1 MSIETHAVRAKG
13 DVFETLDG
21 VRGVAALA
29 VVVFHAPTFFAPAG
43 LPSAY
48 LAVDLFFALSGFVID
63 FAYKARLEAGI
74 GALAFMR
81 LRLIRLY
88 PLYLL
93 GTLIGVFSAI
103 AALALGGG
111 LLSPGGLA
119 GAALANLFLLPS
131 PAIHDAPHLF
141 PLNSPGWS
149 LFFELVINLL
159 FVSIWRWLTLRTALL
174 IALSGGVA
182 LVGLSYAHGDMGI
195 GDTWPT
201 FGFGLLR
208 AATSFFAGVAIHRLH
223 AARGARGPAPLTAA
237 MAPLGLLPLFALAPQ
252 GTWKMAFDFAF
263 IGLVTPIAIWV
274 CASANPAPRLG
285 RAFRFL
291 GNTSYAIYVLHYPLV
306 ELIRR
311 VLHVLHKDPQTMA
324 PLLGGTFLIA
334 LLVAAWAAD
343 EFYDAPARRLLNRLA
358 AGRGS

>member
-1 MSIETHAVRAKG
+1 MSITTHAARAKG

-29 VVVFHAPTFFAPAG
+29 VVIFHAPTFFAPAG

-63 FAYKARLEAGI
+63 FAYRARLDAGI

-81 LRLIRLY
+81 LRIIRLY

-93 GTLIGVFSAI
+93 GTLIGALSAI
-103 AALALGGG
+103 AALTLGGG
-111 LLSPGGLA
+111 LLSPAGLA
-119 GAALANLFLLPS
+119 GATLANLFLLPS
-131 PAIHDAPHLF
+131 PAVNDAPHLF

-149 LFFELVINLL
+149 LFFELVVNLL

-174 IALSGGVA
+174 IAIGSGVA
-182 LVGLSYAHGDMGI
+182 LVGLSYAQGDMGI

-208 AATSFFAGVAIHRLH
+208 ATTSFFAGVAIHRLY
-223 AARGARGPAPLTAA
+223 AAHGARRRAPLTAA
-237 MAPLGLLPLFALAPQ
+237 LFPLGLLPLFALAPE
-252 GTWKMAFDFAF
+252 GSWKMAFDFAF
-263 IGLVTPIAIWV
+263 IGLATPISIWI
-274 CASANPAPRLG
+274 CASATPGPRFG

-311 VLHVLHKDPQTMA
+311 ALHILHREPQTMA
-324 PLLGGTFLIA
+324 PLLGGIFLIA
-334 LLVAAWAAD
+334 LLFAAWAAD
-343 EFYDAPARRLLNRLA
+343 EFFDSPARRLLNRLA
-358 AGRGS
+358 TRRSA